1 MSDPY
6 HASRRGGESGPESE
20 DMAAEEAAIQP
31 EPAAVETSAGED
43 EVAALAEQVAEL
55 KERLLRAVA
64 ETENVRRRAE
74 REKQDAAQYGI
85 AGFARDMA
93 NVADNL
99 RRALESISAETRA
112 QAGEAVQNL
121 LTGVEMTERE
131 LLNAFERHGIRR
143 IDPMGEK
150 FDPHLHQAM
159 FEVPRTDLPSGTVV
173 EVVQPGWAI
182 GERLL
187 RAAMVGVSKA
197 AGNGATPD
205 SGEQGTASGR
215 VDTSA

>member
-6 HASRRGGESGPESE
+6 HASRRSGEAGPESE
-20 DMAAEEAAIQP
+20 DMAAEEAAVQP
-31 EPAAVETSAGED
+31 EPAAVEAEPGED
-43 EVAALAEQVAEL
+43 ESAALAQQVAEL
-55 KERLLRAVA
+55 KDRLLRAVA

-99 RRALESISAETRA
+99 RRALDSISAETRA
-112 QAGEAVQNL
+112 QGGEAVQNL

-131 LLNAFERHGIRR
+131 LLSAFERHRIRR
-143 IDPMGEK
+143 IDAMGEK

-159 FEVPRTDLPSGTVV
+159 FEVPRTDAPSGTVV

-187 RAAMVGVSKA
+187 RPAMVGVAKA
-197 AGNGATPD
+197 AGDGTGPD
-205 SGEQGTASGR
+205 GGTQGSAPGR

>member
-6 HASRRGGESGPESE
+6 HASRRGGEAGPENE
-20 DMAAEEAAIQP
+20 DMAAEEAAVQP
-31 EPAAVETSAGED
+31 EPAAVETPSEEED
-43 EVAALAEQVAEL
+43 TAALVQQVAEL
-55 KERLLRAVA
+55 KDRLLRAVA

-74 REKQDAAQYGI
+74 REKQEAAQYGI
-85 AGFARDMA
+85 SGFARDMA

-99 RRALESISAETRA
+99 RRALESVSAEARA

-121 LTGVEMTERE
+121 LTGLEMTERE
-131 LLNAFERHGIRR
+131 LLNAFERHRIRR

-159 FEVPRTDLPSGTVV
+159 FEVPRADVPSGTVV

-187 RAAMVGVSKA
+187 RPAMVGVSRT
-197 AGNGATPD
+197 AGDGTGPE
-205 SGEQGTASGR
+205 GGGQGMASGR